1 MRIIVGISGASGVL
15 MGYRLMEALRAVP
28 DMEIHLIMTDGAAL
42 TFGMETTIPLS
53 EIKSLADVVH
63 DNRNL
68 AATISSGSFKTDGMI
83 IMPCS
88 MKTMAGI
95 ASGYAE
101 NLLLRAA
108 DVCLKEGHKVV
119 VVPREM
125 PLNRIH
131 LRNMNTLA
139 EVGCAIVPPMLTF
152 YNHAD
157 TLEEQIQH
165 VIGKVLMQFD
175 IDYAPFRPWQGG
187 EANGR

>member
-68 AATISSGSFKTDGMI
+68 AATISSGSFKTDDMI

-108 DVCLKEGHKVV
+108 DVCLKEGRKVV

>member
-88 MKTMAGI
+88 M
-95 ASGYAE
+95 
-101 NLLLRAA
+101 
-108 DVCLKEGHKVV
+108 
-119 VVPREM
+119 
-125 PLNRIH
+125 
-131 LRNMNTLA
+131 
-139 EVGCAIVPPMLTF
+139 
-152 YNHAD
+152 
-157 TLEEQIQH
+157 
-165 VIGKVLMQFD
+165 
-175 IDYAPFRPWQGG
+175 
-187 EANGR
+187 

>member
-108 DVCLKEGHKVV
+108 DVCLKEGRKVV
-119 VVPREM
+119 VVPAKCR
-125 PLNRIH
+125 
-131 LRNMNTLA
+131 
-139 EVGCAIVPPMLTF
+139 
-152 YNHAD
+152 
-157 TLEEQIQH
+157 
-165 VIGKVLMQFD
+165 
-175 IDYAPFRPWQGG
+175 
-187 EANGR
+187 

>member
-108 DVCLKEGHKVV
+108 DVCLKEGRKVV

-175 IDYAPFRPWQGG
+175 IDYAPFRPLQGG